1 MLKQGGMYTEG
12 APHDVVTAEH
22 IGAVYECPVLVDTN
36 PATGRPRTSIV

>member
-1 MLKQGGMYTEG
+1 MLKQGDMYTAG

-22 IGAVYECPVLVDTN
+22 IKAVYECPVLVDTN